1 MARNSGNITIDVEF
15 RIQQLERTI
24 QKQLDN
30 MSKNDKALFDVSG
43 DKKKYRDAALSLRA
57 YGNAFDSLKDK
68 TSSFSK
74 AMEAANDRVIA
85 FGAAT
90 LTING
95 VRNAF
100 FAMLQVTR
108 DVQKSLKELQ
118 VISEASDSEL
128 KKYSTSLFEVA
139 RNTATSFSDATKAAL
154 EFSRQGLTMAQVI
167 ERTNDV
173 MIMTRL
179 TGIDLT
185 EAINGLTATIN
196 AFSNED
202 LSSGEILNALS
213 AIDLAAAA
221 STDGIIKGM
230 ARSASSAR
238 AAGVSFRELA
248 SFIATLQE
256 TTGLEGGQLGN
267 AAKSI
272 FTRILDPSKLSTL
285 KNLGVKIEADN
296 GDLLETMEILKNIA
310 KITQGN
316 EVFPQK
322 SDLMKFMKDMSGLY
336 QIDKFTS
343 LMTDLSTSMDSVV
356 SKYSTLQSDLGQR
369 GIKLYE
375 DSGELRK
382 GTDILKELN
391 YLIKSTSEEAEKS
404 ELNVLYDR
412 ISEGVSRFDRNLM
425 NSNTASDEAYQKNE
439 VLNQTLDAQIV
450 KLQTLGME
458 FGSVVGN
465 VTILD
470 DLTDAFSVINSVIER
485 TTALLQDGDGFNILR
500 AALEGIGHVLTGP
513 GLAIAVATI
522 VKGVGFMG
530 GEIVNSWKGFM
541 KLNDSAIKQ
550 AAIAQTINKTLLNNE
565 AAQQAILG
573 GERDQ
578 LKVISAISQSL
589 ATEIQQTEI
598 LARNYQ
604 TIVNAVSK
612 LRIGDFSVLGRQITP
627 NARKTFASGDD
638 AFVQEQKAIQAG
650 VGGARQSASPV
661 LLRGFP
667 LNGRRQD
674 IVANTDETIVR
685 TGDGGYTILNRDQIR
700 KLGGHFASGTTP
712 QPQGGGNATR
722 YPGLQPAV
730 RTNEDVFNTAL
741 KASLALSMLNGVL
754 DTIPEKTEEAG
765 YSMKDFSKALTNFF
779 TVRMMGTMFG
789 INMTLKGLGGSFGQ
803 FGKSF
808 GGAFRDYNDSRKHL
822 ALQRKSSIRHDNM
835 NPVVAWGKTSF
846 QNFKNLGG
854 LVKGVAG
861 AFGKLLPVVGWA
873 ITVWSIL
880 PDSLTDA
887 IKNKLGRA
895 FGLVEDESV
904 KMAKA
909 MNKAA
914 TSLFDIEGEITNKD
928 IGKVLTQRALENT
941 KFWKGESSDD
951 DEKKTPEERRR
962 EMLDKSIE
970 RLAPWQGDS
979 IRPYLQEIVSDE
991 LVKDAKSRYG
1001 NRISQ
1006 KQLDT
1011 TKELYKERIGTA
1023 INTRDWSEFKKRLD
1037 AKSIKRGGLLEVSGL
1052 LSGTFDD
1059 IVKAS
1064 TVKRLKMLESEI
1076 AEKQSLAGSEKEQQ
1090 DIVNTYADEAAI
1102 QATKEAEDIIAR
1114 IKELGTYKNLEN
1126 QSKEGAIRFLNDTLR
1141 AYYNGLLDESVLKKL
1156 GLTPEEGKELRK
1168 LQESIGDKVSSYV
1181 ESVRNSLAKADLL
1194 ESLPGKEE
1202 FNLKKA
1208 EIYGS
1213 PSDKLKASR
1222 AVSDK
1227 KNRRDLN
1234 KVLSDIK
1241 SDAVKLIGDLT
1252 GVTGSGF
1259 SKENFEDAA
1268 KKIRDAGSAKEIKS
1282 IIASIGGYGEDL
1294 KGLDLKTPK
1303 LKGDVLETFNKI
1315 QEKELQAKVKILSKA
1330 LENASDALAQFQRG
1344 LLDAR
1349 IREILDNL
1357 SAVVDDISTKISQVD
1372 YQQQM
1377 SDAYTQIFNNLYPN
1391 RRNDYG
1397 KAVSD
1402 YENTMKKISLET
1414 DKFSKELENTL
1425 VEKISK
1431 LSSGET
1437 QEQFLNRYEELRNSG
1452 ELSYDAIA
1460 EMMGDIAKEEEE
1472 SKRKEIKDRLD
1483 LAISEME
1490 SAKIMFESSLNM
1502 SDAVEEFKKFIGGK
1516 GQTVTPQNVLKKVR
1530 QVSPKSDIDKTL
1542 NTLLQARNKANKLG
1556 SPDSFKANEIS
1567 RVSNNILRNQYSTQV
1582 RVTEAEAKKLDAAFQ
1597 RLKDALDKNV
1607 SIQLTTLGGRIK
1619 NLSDTIEKARL
1630 NIQQQDLN
1638 LEESIAYLPS
1648 DVQEVVNGYNIL
1660 NKANRELAVSQLEV
1674 AKGNLEH
1681 RKSLLES
1688 ANELTDTMKRAS
1700 IVRAIATGADNETI
1714 VKMLSKA
1721 QAEQDM
1727 EQMRTNDLFNTSVTD
1742 FGSFVRFFG
1751 EIVAEWREANT
1762 PLGET
1767 NALTDKAIV
1776 VEESLPPVP
1785 SDKEVLAKS
1794 TERQILD
1801 NNPFGNYDPDTSLLP
1816 LPNGGYPESS
1826 EIATPMSEFA
1836 ENVEDSSSALDQ
1848 QTQALAESYEAI
1860 NRDTQAV
1867 NTATQAQIDYSKQLL
1882 EAQKYIDRF
1891 KIASN
1896 EAATAAT
1903 EVAKFDHLRAE
1914 KINKEG
1920 VLFTKG
1926 YEGRSFSDALKE
1938 ATQGFLSSAS
1948 GSKEKQKY
1956 AQDITS
1962 LQAELNKRTEFKT
1975 FNEGWNRSIAE
1986 MTDEAMRLEE
1996 RMGSMIGT
2004 IKDGFVDAFTEAISG
2019 AKSFGDAMSDVLQN
2033 IAKQII
2039 KEGLNSMIS
2048 NMFAGAFGGVGQSA
2062 RIGGSVYAS
2071 QSGASGAGLLSWFG
2085 NLFASGGK
2093 VKGGSGTKD
2102 DVPALLTGGE
2112 YVLNKKSVSKLGTGF
2127 LDFLNSGK
2135 ISMFAK
2141 GGLVGRD
2148 TDITYLDNGGYSVD
2162 ISKSNTGAGGYYSPG
2177 TYGYGAITGKE
2188 NLKSFAMQSFT
2199 SGQYDVLNTTGSGG
2213 VVGLENES
2221 WRISALGRNSDTVE
2235 NQNTLADKQTALGLA
2250 NQQEA
2255 QEKQIAEENRKR
2267 RKSLKKAL
2275 IGAGLVLAGGYVTG
2289 AIGAGKSWG
2298 LANLFGTNSGF
2309 GQSWSSRVNT
2319 MQGAFGYGP
2328 QAQNRA
2334 NIWRGLFGMRQ
2345 LDKQKASGGS
2355 ITAGSSGR
2363 DNTTVSAMQGEYII
2377 SRNAA
2382 QNVGTP
2388 FLDALNNNRVSFADN
2403 GSQEASGGSGFSEL
2417 ISKLDEMINAL
2428 KDAVGG
2434 STGNITINVTD
2445 NSTTGRTETSDG
2457 ESSEENQR
2465 LAQKIKNVVLST
2477 IAEEKRVGG
2486 MLSDTKA

>member
-15 RIQQLERTI
+15 RIQQLEKTI

-30 MSKNDKALFDVSG
+30 MSKNDKALFDLSG

-296 GDLLETMEILKNIA
+296 GDLLETMDILKNIA

-391 YLIKSTSEEAEKS
+391 YLIKATSEEAERS

-425 NSNTASDEAYQKNE
+425 NSNSASDEAYQKNE

-465 VTILD
+465 VTLLD

-485 TTALLQDGDGFNILR
+485 TTALLQDGDGFNVLR

-565 AAQQAILG
+565 ATQQAILG

-578 LKVISAISQSL
+578 LRVISAISQSL

-667 LNGRRQD
+667 LNGRKQD

-700 KLGGHFASGTTP
+700 KLGGYFASGTTS
-712 QPQGGGNATR
+712 QPQSGGGATR

-754 DTIPEKTEEAG
+754 DTLPEKTEEAG

-808 GGAFRDYNDSRKHL
+808 GGAFRDYNDSRRHL

-835 NPVVAWGKTSF
+835 NPLVAWSKTSF

-880 PDSLTDA
+880 PDSLTDS

-914 TSLFDIEGEITNKD
+914 TSLFEIEGEITNKD

-941 KFWKGESSDD
+941 KYWKGESSND
-951 DEKKTPEERRR
+951 DEKKTPEEQRR
-962 EMLDKSIE
+962 EIAGKSVE
-970 RLAPWQGDS
+970 NLFPWKGGSVAP
-979 IRPYLQEIVSDE
+979 LLKEIVPDE
-991 LVKDAKSRYG
+991 LIKDVKSKYPNLSQEELD
-1001 NRISQ
+1001 IS
-1006 KQLDT
+1006 KALW
-1011 TKELYKERIGTA
+1011 TKWIEHSV
-1023 INTRDWSEFKKRLD
+1023 NTGDYSEFKKRLSSK
-1037 AKSIKRGGLLEVSGL
+1037 ALGKGELLKQASL

-1059 IVKAS
+1059 IVKSS
-1064 TVKRLKMLESEI
+1064 TVKELKIKDSEI
-1076 AEKQSLAGSEKEQQ
+1076 SEKLSLAHSIEEQQ
-1090 DIVNTYADEAAI
+1090 GIMDAYAMDAAI
-1102 QATKEAEDIIAR
+1102 KANKETEDLIEKIR
-1114 IKELGTYKNLEN
+1114 GFETYKNLEK
-1126 QSKEGAIRFLNDTLR
+1126 QSGEAAITFLNDTLR
-1141 AYYNGLLDESVLKKL
+1141 AYYNGLLDENTLKKL
-1156 GLTPEEGKELRK
+1156 GVTPEESKDLRK
-1168 LQESIGDKVSSYV
+1168 LQESIGDKVSSFV
-1181 ESVRNSLAKADLL
+1181 ESVRNALAKADLFD
-1194 ESLPGKEE
+1194 SLPSGEE

-1213 PSDKLKASR
+1213 PSDKLKASQ
-1222 AVSDK
+1222 AVTDK
-1227 KNRRDLN
+1227 KNQRDLN

-1241 SDAVKLIGDLT
+1241 SDAVKLVGDLT

-1259 SKENFEDAA
+1259 TKENFEEAT
-1268 KKIRDAGSAKEIKS
+1268 KKIQDAGSAKEIKD
-1282 IIASIGGYGEDL
+1282 IIAVMGGYGRDL

-1303 LKGDVLETFNKI
+1303 LKGDILETFNKI
-1315 QEKELQAKVKILSKA
+1315 QEKELQAKIKILSKA
-1330 LENASDALAQFQRG
+1330 LDNASEALAKFQRG

-1349 IREILDNL
+1349 IRETLDNL
-1357 SAVVDDISTKISQVD
+1357 SAIVDDISTKISQVD

-1377 SDAYTQIFNNLYPN
+1377 SDAYTQIFNQMYPN

-1397 KAVSD
+1397 KALSD

-1414 DKFSKELENTL
+1414 DKFGKELENNL

-1437 QEQFLNRYEELRNSG
+1437 QEKFLNKYESLRDSG
-1452 ELSYDAIA
+1452 KLSYDTIA
-1460 EMMGDIAKEEEE
+1460 EMMGDIAKEEEDA
-1472 SKRKEIKDRLD
+1472 KRKEIKDRLD

-1502 SDAVEEFKKFIGGK
+1502 FDAVEEFKKATSGK
-1516 GQTVTPQNVLKKVR
+1516 TPTFTQNVLKKAR
-1530 QVSPKSDIDKTL
+1530 QATSKSDIDKTL
-1542 NTLLQARNKANKLG
+1542 DSLRNARDKANKLG
-1556 SPDSFKANEIS
+1556 VADSFKANETS

-1582 RVTEAEAKKLDAAFQ
+1582 KVTEAEVKKLDASFQ
-1597 RLKDALDKNV
+1597 RLKEALDKNV
-1607 SIQLTTLGGRIK
+1607 SIQLTILGGRIK

-1674 AKGNLEH
+1674 VKGNMEH

-1700 IVRAIATGADNETI
+1700 VVRAIATGADNETI

-1727 EQMRTNDLFNTSVTD
+1727 EQMKANDLFNTSVAD

-1751 EIVAEWREANT
+1751 EVVAQWKDANT

-1767 NALTDKAIV
+1767 NALTDLAYVI
-1776 VEESLPPVP
+1776 EETLPSIP
-1785 SDKEVLAKS
+1785 SDKHVLSPS

-1801 NNPFGNYDPDTSLLP
+1801 NNPFGDYTPDTSLLP
-1816 LPNGGYPESS
+1816 LPDGGYPESS
-1826 EIATPMSEFA
+1826 EIATPVSEFT
-1836 ENVEDSSSALDQ
+1836 ESVEDSSFALDQ
-1848 QTQALAESYEAI
+1848 QAQALAESYEAI

-1882 EAQKYIDRF
+1882 EARKYIDRF

-1896 EAATAAT
+1896 EAATAST

-1926 YEGRSFSDALKE
+1926 YEGKSFSDALKE
-1938 ATQGFLSSAS
+1938 ATQGFLSSSS

-2071 QSGASGAGLLSWFG
+2071 QSGASGAGLLSWVG

-2112 YVLNKKSVSKLGTGF
+2112 YVLNKKSVSKLGTRF
-2127 LDFLNSGK
+2127 LDFLNSGNL
-2135 ISMFAK
+2135 SMFAK
-2141 GGLVGRD
+2141 GGVVGRD

-2162 ISKSNTGAGGYYSPG
+2162 VSKSNAGSGGYYSPG

-2199 SGQYDVLNTTGSGG
+2199 SGQYDVLNSTGSGG
-2213 VVGLENES
+2213 IVGLENES

-2255 QEKQIAEENRKR
+2255 QEKQIAEENKKR
-2267 RKSLKKAL
+2267 RKSLRKAL
-2275 IGAGLVLAGGYVTG
+2275 LGAGLVLAGGYVTG

-2298 LANLFGTNSGF
+2298 LANLFGTDSGF
-2309 GQSWSSRVNT
+2309 GQGWASRVNT

-2345 LDKQKASGGS
+2345 LDKQKASGGR
-2355 ITAGSSGR
+2355 ITTGSSGR

-2377 SRNAA
+2377 SRNVA

-2388 FLDALNNNRVSFADN
+2388 FLDALNNNRVSFADA

-2428 KDAVGG
+2428 KDVVGG

-2445 NSTTGRTETSDG
+2445 NSTNGRTETSEG